1 MFRKNIIIFLIVLL
15 LTSTYANNLSKA
27 TGFLSFK
34 KNDFPAN
41 ILNYPISINEIWRAT
56 FKENKNNRMFMHTF
70 RYKIPK
76 GCKILKATL
85 VLNIK
90 NLATSYNNDTIGF
103 VENGKILFKTT
114 LWLKKES
121 FNTVKKRSF
130 NLASLP
136 KVGSILNSL
145 NDGDFSFYIQ
155 DDTSINSVN
164 LFWELSGEKCN
175 SIYPNP

>member
-70 RYKIPK
+70 QYKIPK

-155 DDTSINSVN
+155 DDTSVNSVN